1 MKVSK
6 LCTFAPVHVFH
17 TKIKSLLPRFCYLLL
32 LLRASH
38 HHHHHHHRNET
49 LPAVLRLSHQLNVND
64 VALLIAT
71 TKTPLPFLLL
81 LPHRRPHRFANRN
94 VVPVAPSLPRSI
106 QMDRLYRTQT
116 RSPKVQIS
124 FRNSQLKHRVIA
136 NQNTVVRKSVTEKGG
151 SVF

>member
-6 LCTFAPVHVFH
+6 LCTFAPIHVFH

-32 LLRASH
+32 LLLRAP
-38 HHHHHHHRNET
+38 HHHHHHRNET

-81 LPHRRPHRFANRN
+81 LPHRRPHRVANRN
-94 VVPVAPSLPRSI
+94 YSVTPSVSAPFKPDGPPLPHTNA
-106 QMDRLYRTQT
+106 QPKGTNQFQKQLAKTQ
-116 RSPKVQIS
+116 SHCKPKHS
-124 FRNSQLKHRVIA
+124 RE
-136 NQNTVVRKSVTEKGG
+136 KSVTEKGG